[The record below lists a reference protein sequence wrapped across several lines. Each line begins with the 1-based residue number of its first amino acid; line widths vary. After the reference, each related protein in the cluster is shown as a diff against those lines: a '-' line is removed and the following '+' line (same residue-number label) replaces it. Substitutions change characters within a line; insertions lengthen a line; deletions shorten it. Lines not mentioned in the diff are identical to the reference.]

1 MAGAKEAWDKFL
13 KDGENVHGK
22 LKDLAKDAFSSMGN
36 SLVEYITTG
45 KANFSDFLM
54 TFLKGTLKMLS
65 QLLLVK
71 AMQASFNAMSDP
83 ALAG

>member
-1 MAGAKEAWDKFL
+1 MIRKKGEERLARRFNGRAKEAWDKFL

-54 TFLKGTLKMLS
+54 TFLKGR
-65 QLLLVK
+65 
-71 AMQASFNAMSDP
+71 
-83 ALAG
+83 